1 VNVPGWA
8 WLAFGAFVLA
18 MLAIDLL
25 AHRRTH
31 VIGFREAASWSAVW
45 VTLGLGFGL
54 VVWWAFGAGAAGEY
68 TSAYLIEKSLSVDN
82 LFVFALIFAYFQVP
96 AAYQHRVLFYGV
108 LGALVMRAVLLGAGV
123 QLLDT
128 FHWLIYVFGAFLVY
142 TAIKLLRDNGEPDT
156 DPGRSMAVRLLRRLT
171 PVSDDYDGHRFWTRR
186 DGVRMATP
194 LLAVLVV
201 VEASDLVFAVDSIP
215 AVLAISDDM
224 FIVYTSNA
232 FAILGLR
239 ALYFLLSGMMDRFH
253 RLGIGLGVVLAFIG
267 VKMLISDVYKVP
279 VWASLSV
286 IATVLTTAVVVSLLR
301 PAPSSAAHSPAESAP
316 TVPAPAEPASA
327 APSPAEPV
335 PAVDPRASANSR

>member
-1 VNVPGWA
+1 MEYLVNVPGWA
-8 WLAFGAFVLA
+8 WLAFGAFVLT

-25 AHRRTH
+25 AHRRAH
-31 VIGFREAASWSAVW
+31 VIGFREAALWSAVW
-45 VTLGLGFGL
+45 VTLGLGFSL
-54 VVWWAFGAGAAGEY
+54 VVWWAFGSSAAGEY

-82 LFVFALIFAYFQVP
+82 LFVFALVFGYFQVP

-156 DPGRSMAVRLLRRLT
+156 DPGRNVAVRLLRRLT
-171 PVSDDYDGHRFWTRR
+171 PVSDGFDGHRFWTRQN
-186 DGVRMATP
+186 GVRMATP
-194 LLAVLVV
+194 LLAVLVA

-239 ALYFLLSGMMDRFH
+239 ALYFLLSGMIDRFH
-253 RLGIGLGVVLAFIG
+253 HLGVGLAAVLAFIG
-267 VKMLISDVYKVP
+267 FKMLISDLYTVP

-286 IATVLTTAVVVSLLR
+286 IAMVLTTAVVVSLLR
-301 PAPSSAAHSPAESAP
+301 PVPRPAGAD
-316 TVPAPAEPASA
+316 PAVNP
-327 APSPAEPV
+327 PV
-335 PAVDPRASANSR
+335 PTNRR